1 MLRFIRKRIQITSF
15 FKKLFLYFLVLCII
29 PLLIISHTLYSQG
42 KTTIQAASTD
52 FIQLYVSQLNTTLN
66 NYLLQIDYTSRS
78 IFSDYGMI
86 AYLQEESTYSTGEK
100 IDNNL
105 LISRQLIRFADQLP
119 YVEGV
124 LIISNEGKQY
134 STGNISAL
142 TDYQSLLEQGWFQD
156 IVQAGGQL
164 VITPYYVK
172 TTLKEQQFDVFTAG
186 RLIKDQQGVAAGVI
200 LFELSSASLI
210 TINNQ
215 LFELRDQYQAQILVH
230 SKNGELLFEM
240 NPEYE
245 KSSVDVQINAQ
256 SSAPDSSILSITNR
270 SPATGI
276 SVTVHVPTSSLY
288 KQLDHYK
295 NLSFLITLLVLVII
309 IPASIWISYQITK
322 PIQRLFYNMK
332 HVEEGFYHPILETN
346 RSDELGTLTRHYNQ
360 MIAKI
365 KHLIEDVLTAEIKH
379 NEARF
384 LALQNQI
391 NPHWLNNTLESI
403 RMEAQLNN
411 SPEVA
416 KMIQTLGRLF
426 QLGLNKSNRTNLIRD
441 EIEYIQTYIA
451 LQNIRFDNR
460 FHLYI
465 ELDEQ
470 LLDVHIPK
478 MIFQPLIENSI
489 VHGFLRHD
497 RDYSIFIE
505 GSCEDELCNIS
516 IRDNG
521 EGMTEEKLVELQKHL
536 YLRGVEAEESKSLGL
551 RNIIERL
558 QLHYGDGLIISMN
571 SSLGEGTVISFSFP
585 PIKLE

>member
-1 MLRFIRKRIQITSF
+1 MLRFIWKRIQITSF

-29 PLLIISHTLYSQG
+29 PLLIIIHTLYSQG
-42 KTTIQAASTD
+42 KTTIKAATTD

-86 AYLQEESTYSTGEK
+86 AYLQEESVYSTGER

-142 TDYQSLLEQGWFQD
+142 TDYQSLLEQRWIQD

-164 VITPYYVK
+164 VIAPYYIK
-172 TTLKEQQFDVFTAG
+172 TMLKEQQFDVFTAG

-210 TINNQ
+210 TIDNQ

-230 SKNGELLFEM
+230 SKNDELLFEM

-245 KSSVDVQINAQ
+245 KSSVDQLNAQ

-276 SVTVHVPTSSLY
+276 SVTVHVPTNRLY

-360 MIAKI
+360 MIGKI
-365 KHLIEDVLTAEIKH
+365 KHLIEDVLSAEIKH

-411 SPEVA
+411 SPGVA

-460 FHLYI
+460 FHLYT

-489 VHGFLRHD
+489 IHGFLKHD

-505 GSCEDELCNIS
+505 GSCEEELFSIS

-521 EGMTEEKLVELQKHL
+521 EGMTEEKLAQLQKRL
-536 YLRGVEAEESKSLGL
+536 YSRGAEVEESDSLGL

-558 QLHYGDGLIISMN
+558 QLHYGDDLIVSMN
-571 SSLGEGTVISFSFP
+571 SFPGEGTVISFSFP